1 MTVKRLVQAATLVV
15 VAVLVGPLPVVA
27 LEPLAVYEDWGG
39 GVIRSDRWL
48 GGQGFGGQEVTRAI
62 TPGDTL
68 LFRYRRQGSRASD
81 TGNAASGPFLNV
93 AHPTQVNE
101 IEATFTIDSL
111 TMTVCAANNIGAATR
126 ARPARLIMQRFNDGT
141 QSVPGNQLGDY
152 QAGVQALRDG
162 SSTDAA
168 GVLKVQGFVLRCT
181 NASCGTF
188 TTVVSPAFATTVSVG
203 QTFTLRLKWD
213 QPNHQFLFGLDAA
226 ADVAMPYAASDVAPA
241 NNTYVNTNILHTT
254 ANCTAGAVVIDSTT
268 RVGTVRTNSSAVIP

>member
-68 LFRYRRQGSRASD
+68 LFRYRRQGLQASD
-81 TGNAASGPFLNV
+81 TGSAASGPSLNT

-101 IEATFTIDSL
+101 IEATFTVDSL
-111 TMTVCAANNIGAATR
+111 NMTVCAANNVGAATR
-126 ARPARLIMQRFNDGT
+126 ARPAQLVMQRFNDGT
-141 QSVPGNQLGDY
+141 QAAPGNQTGDY
-152 QAGVQALRDG
+152 QAGVQATRNG
-162 SSTDAA
+162 SSTDPA
-168 GVLKVQGFVLRCT
+168 GILQVQGFVLRCT
-181 NASCGTF
+181 NASCGT
-188 TTVVSPAFATTVSVG
+188 TQSVSSTPLGTVSVG
-203 QTFTLRLKWD
+203 QTFTLGLKWD
-213 QPNHQFLFGLDAA
+213 QANHQFLASRDNSGDM
-226 ADVAMPYAASDVAPA
+226 AMPYAASDVAPA
-241 NNTYVNTNILHTT
+241 NNTFVLTIVFHTT
-254 ANCTAGAVVIDSTT
+254 ANCTAGTVVVDSTT